1 MFQNKTIQLN
11 YVYGLFL
18 HLCQNKLLIKPE
30 ELFLI
35 SNSSALY

>member
-1 MFQNKTIQLN
+1 MFHNKTIKLN

-18 HLCQNKLLIKPE
+18 HLCQNKLLIKPAG

-35 SNSSALY
+35 SNSSAL